1 MSQSITS
8 KLGCILIREL
18 PNSSQKLDS
27 KEDWTEQYK
36 DESKKEDPLSF
47 FRRLKSFFEINDAL
61 RIFAMV
67 IPIHQARV
75 LTPTHLDV
83 IILGVVHAHKF
94 PTAFKLGLTA
104 NA

>member
-1 MSQSITS
+1 MH
-8 KLGCILIREL
+8 E
-18 PNSSQKLDS
+18 
-27 KEDWTEQYK
+27 KEKATEESK
-36 DESKKEDPLSF
+36 DESKKEDYLSF